1 MEFIQNCIR
10 EAEWELGLEAHTE
23 INKIGSGKNDRM
35 ECHIKEIMFHL
46 GKKKKPRMYV
56 RESYEKDSIFGA
68 SHKGPRCLTKKS
80 LDLIFYGWPKTA
92 RNFSPLFWRGRFK
105 IRVSMLGGYNTWCKV
120 GLQGELGHSKWEWWE
135 KKGGR
140 EGIEMYFQNW

>member
-46 GKKKKPRMYV
+46 EKKKNLECMW
-56 RESYEKDSIFGA
+56 G
-68 SHKGPRCLTKKS
+68 SHMKRIVYLGQVTKG
-80 LDLIFYGWPKTA
+80 LDALLKRA
-92 RNFSPLFWRGRFK
+92 
-105 IRVSMLGGYNTWCKV
+105 
-120 GLQGELGHSKWEWWE
+120 
-135 KKGGR
+135 
-140 EGIEMYFQNW
+140 